1 MCDVGH
7 NKINNFKQLWFSSV
21 LCRLHDVSSKHGTL
35 ESEFDTL
42 KVKQDD
48 LEKQLEEKMRQ
59 EELGKLQDQTEGKK
73 TKEEYIWK
81 RNRYI

>member
-1 MCDVGH
+1 M
-7 NKINNFKQLWFSSV
+7 
-21 LCRLHDVSSKHGTL
+21 HDVSSKHGTL

-59 EELGKLQDQTEGKK
+59 EELGKLQDQTEGKE
-73 TKEEYIWK
+73 TKEEYI
-81 RNRYI
+81 